1 MTEKDLVKQLKGLK
15 AIKPREEWV
24 LLTKRYILAEEP
36 ANIRRSTSNIF
47 TVFQWKLAFAPM
59 ISVFTVIG
67 LFGFANT
74 TVPGDFLF
82 PVKKVTEVVQVGL
95 SLTSAEKSE
104 VHLRLANR
112 RLEELSEIAEANK
125 VRSLAPT
132 IKEFQNSMAEAV
144 NGLSLMNNS
153 SLKELVAE
161 TQKLEENKQK
171 VESVLGVQIGG
182 EETEKLEKQLSA
194 YLLADLEKR
203 TLNEEDQ
210 NLLTEAKGYCETGAY
225 TLSLEKIWLLS
236 NR

>member
-1 MTEKDLVKQLKGLK
+1 MTEKDLIKQLKGLK
-15 AIKPREEWV
+15 EIKPSKEWV
-24 LLTKRYILAEEP
+24 ILTKRQILPEEKSVSAFP
-36 ANIRRSTSNIF
+36 
-47 TVFQWKLAFAPM
+47 VFQWKLAFAPM
-59 ISVFTVIG
+59 ISVFIVIG

-112 RLEELSEIAEANK
+112 RLEELSAIAEANK

-132 IKEFQNSMAEAV
+132 IKEFQDSMTEVV
-144 NGLSLMNNS
+144 NNLSSMDRS
-153 SLKELVAE
+153 ALKELVAE

-182 EETEKLEKQLSA
+182 EQTEKLEKQLSA

-210 NLLTEAKGYCETGAY
+210 KLLTEAKEYFEAGAY
-225 TLSLEKIWLLS
+225 TLALEKIWLLS
-236 NR
+236 NNN